1 MRSRNTRLTLGAT
14 GSIAA
19 LALALMPLGVVAQD
33 ASAATTGDVTATIVL
48 GGTTTITGTGAT
60 ATDDGVDI
68 TAGGTYQVSGT
79 IADGML
85 HVDAGDAAVTLVLDG
100 ASITN
105 ADGPAIYVE
114 AASEVTVLT
123 TAGTTS
129 VLTDGGASEQDAAL
143 YSVPTV
149 TLGGEGTLVVDATY
163 EGISSTVDIVVE
175 GGIVRVV
182 AGEDGLNA
190 NEDGVSDIT
199 ISGGSLYVQTDT
211 GDGIDSNG
219 TIHITGGDIVSY
231 GGLDDAN
238 SGLDADGE
246 ITITGGTLVAT
257 GSMMGMPGDSST
269 QESVYVSFGG
279 TQAAGTLVSIQSDGT
294 EVLTIAPVVDFQTLL
309 YSAPDLA
316 DGVTYD
322 VYTGGSST
330 SASADGVYELGG
342 YTPGTAFGTTTTEL
356 PTGGMGGFG
365 GGQAG
370 GPGDQPSASAA
381 P

>member
-1 MRSRNTRLTLGAT
+1 MRRTHSYLALGAA

-19 LALALMPLGVVAQD
+19 LALALMPVGATAQD
-33 ASAATTGDVTATIVL
+33 ASAATTGEVTATIAL
-48 GGTTTITGTGAT
+48 GDTTTITGTGAT
-60 ATDDGVDI
+60 VTDDGVDI

-79 IADGML
+79 LTDGMI
-85 HVDAGDAAVTLVLDG
+85 HVNTPDAAVTLVLDG
-100 ASITN
+100 ATITN

-114 AASEVTVLT
+114 AASEVAVDT
-123 TAGTTS
+123 TTGTTS
-129 VLTDGGASEQDAAL
+129 VLTDGGESEQDAAL

-149 TLGGEGTLVVDATY
+149 VLGGDGTLIVDATY
-163 EGISSTVDIVVE
+163 EGISSTVDIRVE
-175 GGIVRVV
+175 SGTVRVV
-182 AGEDGLNA
+182 AEEDGLNA

-199 ISGGSLYVQTDT
+199 ISGGSLYVQTAS

-219 TIHITGGDIVSY
+219 TIHISGGTTVSY
-231 GGLDDAN
+231 GGLADAN

-257 GSMMGMPGDSST
+257 GSMMGMPGDTST

-279 TQAAGTLVSIQSDGT
+279 TQAAGTLASIQASGT

-322 VYTGGSST
+322 VYLGGSST
-330 SASADGVYELGG
+330 STSLDGVYAPGG
-342 YTPGTAFGTTTTEL
+342 YTLGEQFGTTTTEL
-356 PTGGMGGFG
+356 PAGGFG
-365 GGQAG
+365 PGG
-370 GPGDQPSASAA
+370 GPGGNPA

>member
-1 MRSRNTRLTLGAT
+1 MRSTSRPSRLGAAST
-14 GSIAA
+14 IAA
-19 LALALMPLGVVAQD
+19 LAIALMPIDVVAQD
-33 ASAATTGDVTATIVL
+33 ASAATTGEITATIVL
-48 GGTTTITGTGAT
+48 GEPSTGA
-60 ATDDGVDI
+60 AVTDDGVDI

-79 IADGML
+79 LADGML
-85 HVDAGDAAVTLVLDG
+85 HVDAGDAAVTVVLDG
-100 ASITN
+100 ATITN

-114 AASEVTVLT
+114 AASEVIVQTS
-123 TAGTTS
+123 AGTTS
-129 VLTDGGASEQDAAL
+129 TLTDGGESEQDAAL

-149 TLGGEGTLVVDATY
+149 TLSGDGTLLVDATY
-163 EGISSTVDIVVE
+163 EGISSTVDIRVE
-175 GGIVRVV
+175 SGTVRVI

-231 GGLDDAN
+231 GGLADAN

-257 GSMMGMPGDSST
+257 GSMMGIPGDTST

-279 TQAAGTLVSIQSDGT
+279 TQSAGTLVSIQSDGT

-309 YSAPDLA
+309 YSSGDLA
-316 DGVTYD
+316 DGITYD
-322 VYTGGSST
+322 VYLGGSST
-330 SASADGVYELGG
+330 TTSVDGVYEPGG
-342 YTPGTAFGTTTTEL
+342 YTPGSQMGTTTTEL
-356 PTGGMGGFG
+356 P
-365 GGQAG
+365 AG
-370 GPGDQPSASAA
+370 AFGPGGRPGGNPA

>member
-1 MRSRNTRLTLGAT
+1 MRSTSRALTLGAAGT
-14 GSIAA
+14 IAA
-19 LALALMPLGVVAQD
+19 LAIALMPMGVAAQD
-33 ASAATTGDVTATIVL
+33 ASASVTDEVSATIVL
-48 GGTTTITGTGAT
+48 GEMTAITGTGAT
-60 ATDDGVDI
+60 VTDDGVGI

-79 IADGML
+79 LADGML
-85 HVDAGDAAVTLVLDG
+85 HVDAGDAAVTIVLDG
-100 ASITN
+100 ATITN

-114 AASEVTVLT
+114 AASEVAVET

-129 VLTDGGASEQDAAL
+129 TLTDGGESEQDAAL

-149 TLGGEGTLVVDATY
+149 VLGGDGTLVVNATY
-163 EGISSTVDIVVE
+163 EGISSTVDIRVE
-175 GGIVRVV
+175 SGTIRVI

-199 ISGGSLYVQTDT
+199 ISGGSLYVQTET

-219 TIHITGGDIVSY
+219 TIHITGGVIVSY
-231 GGLDDAN
+231 GGLADAN

-257 GSMMGMPGDSST
+257 GSMMGIPGASST

-279 TQAAGTLVSIQSDGT
+279 TQTAGTLVSIQSAGT

-309 YSAPDLA
+309 YSGPELA

-322 VYTGGSST
+322 VYLGGTST
-330 SASADGVYELGG
+330 ATSTDGVFEPGG
-342 YTPGTAFGTTTTEL
+342 YTPGELFGTTTTEL
-356 PTGGMGGFG
+356 PAGGFG
-365 GGQAG
+365 GGQRG
-370 GPGDQPSASAA
+370 GGTTP
-381 P
+381 